1 LFQVELRS
9 FGYLRTVTDGTERT
23 RAETRIL
30 GAIKEAVNL
39 NATGKAGLAVQLL
52 APLLTEFPEEP
63 AVRIYLAWYLRR
75 CERFEEAIGH
85 TKRAVQMLPRSS
97 RASLVLFHTLWAA
110 ANEQDAIEE
119 IRRFL
124 PIRRTDRYTS
134 HYADVLRCWEA
145 RERGEGTQLPQVEEP
160 EF

>member
-1 LFQVELRS
+1 M
-9 FGYLRTVTDGTERT
+9 TDGSERR
-23 RAETRIL
+23 RAEARIL

-39 NATGKAGLAVQLL
+39 NAAGKAGLAVQLL

-75 CERFEEAIGH
+75 CERFEDAIGH
-85 TKRAVQMLPRSS
+85 ARRAVQMLPKSS
-97 RASLVLFHTLWAA
+97 RASLVLFHTLWSAG
-110 ANEQDAIEE
+110 NKHDAIEE

-124 PIRRTDRYTS
+124 PIRHTDKYTS

-145 RERGEGTQLPQVEEP
+145 QERGEGVQLPQVDEP